1 MPWMI
6 GMTVFTIIPL
16 GLTFYIAQTKFQI
29 TGAPKWIGLQNY
41 EAMWKDPAF

>member
-1 MPWMI
+1 MI